1 MSGAFALSDTW
12 VTTPRKAPYKCRR
25 SGRDTEAEGP
35 YFEDSLP
42 YCEEAGDDRELT
54 QYISVG
60 WLKAIADA
68 PGSPIVVLDYTEHQA
83 LLSQIDDLTAQ
94 VEALDAKIAEPP
106 ETVVSPVDVEAL
118 ASALVIPL
126 QSHFAK
132 RPGPKPKAA
141 A

>member
-1 MSGAFALSDTW
+1 MSDTW
-12 VTTPRKAPYKCRR
+12 VSVPRKAPYKCRR

-35 YFEDSLP
+35 YFEDSLG
-42 YCEEAGDDRELT
+42 YCEAPGDDRELT

-83 LLSQIDDLTAQ
+83 LLAQIDRIADQ
-94 VEALDAKIAEPP
+94 VEALERQAAEPQ
-106 ETVVSPVDVEAL
+106 ETIVSPVDVEAL
-118 ASALVIPL
+118 ASALVVKLEQP
-126 QSHFAK
+126 APK
-132 RPGPKPKAA
+132 RPGPRPKAA